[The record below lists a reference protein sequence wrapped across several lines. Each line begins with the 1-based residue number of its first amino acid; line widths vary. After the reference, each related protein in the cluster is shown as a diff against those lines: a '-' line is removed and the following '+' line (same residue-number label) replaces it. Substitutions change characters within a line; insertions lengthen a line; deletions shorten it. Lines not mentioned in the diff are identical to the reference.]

1 MSEQLY
7 SEKLDS
13 FFEHHAGKRVLILG
27 AGREGQGAAMYFR
40 TAYPD
45 IEVTI
50 ADEQKVRFALPGVT
64 ELYGKKYPET
74 LEEWDLVVVSPGIP
88 PTTPLLA
95 TARLMTN
102 ATAIFLRECLG
113 TVIMV
118 TGSKGKS
125 TTSSLI
131 YDMLIAGGKQAH
143 FVGNIGISSVEMLA
157 QHNTVEDVY
166 VVETSSYQ
174 ARLLDRGPGIAVLTE
189 LFPEHIDYHGS
200 IEEYYR
206 DKLRVTTMQSALQL
220 VIYNAASTELCARVD
235 QSAARPLP
243 VPAANVHEGASS
255 RDGLLFFDAEEIA
268 PRSDCKLLGEHNTKN
283 ILLAITA
290 AKQLRVEN
298 EAIAQAL
305 KTFKPLP
312 HRLELI
318 GTYKGV
324 TFVNDSLA
332 TTPEATLA
340 ALRSIDAVQTIFL
353 GGLDRGYD
361 FTELIAELKRREIK
375 NIILFPDSGKTIR
388 EQWGEVA
395 YGTQFFETESMR
407 EAVEFAYA
415 NTPSDGV
422 ALLSC
427 AAPSY
432 SIFKNYEDRG
442 DQFRAAVEEL
452 GV

>member
-7 SEKLDS
+7 SEKLDA
-13 FFEHHAGKRVLILG
+13 FFAHHAGKRVLILG

-40 TAYPD
+40 TVYPEM
-45 IEVTI
+45 EVTI
-50 ADEQKVRFALPGVT
+50 ADEQKIRFALPGVA

-88 PTTPLLA
+88 PQTPVLA

-113 TVIMV
+113 TVVMV

-131 YDMLIAGGKQAH
+131 YDMLVAGGKQAH
-143 FVGNIGISSVEMLA
+143 LVGNIGVSSLENLA
-157 QHNTVEDVY
+157 QQNTVEDMY

-200 IEEYYR
+200 VEQYYR
-206 DKLRVTTMQSALQL
+206 DKLRVTTMQSELQL
-220 VIYNAASTELCARVD
+220 LIYSAASAELRSRVD
-235 QSAARPLP
+235 QSPARKLP
-243 VPAANVHEGASS
+243 VPSVNVSEAAQCV
-255 RDGLLFFDAEEIA
+255 DDLLFFDGQEIA
-268 PRSDCKLLGEHNTKN
+268 PRSDCKLIGEHNTKN
-283 ILLAITA
+283 ILLAITV
-290 AKQLRVEN
+290 AKQLRIEN

-312 HRLELI
+312 HRLELV

-332 TTPEATLA
+332 TTPEATVA
-340 ALRSIDAVQTIFL
+340 ALKSLENVQTIFL
-353 GGLDRGYD
+353 GGLDRGYT
-361 FTELIAELKRREIK
+361 FTELIAELKRREVK

-407 EAVEFAYA
+407 EAVDFAYTH
-415 NTPSDGV
+415 TPSDGV

-442 DQFRAAVEEL
+442 NQFRAAVEEL
-452 GV
+452 GA

>member
-13 FFEHHAGKRVLILG
+13 FFENHAGKRVLILG

-40 TAYPD
+40 TVYPD

-125 TTSSLI
+125 TTSSLM

-200 IEEYYR
+200 VEEYYR

-220 VIYNAASTELCARVD
+220 VIYNAASAELRQRVD
-235 QSAARPLP
+235 QSVARQLG
-243 VPAANVHEGASS
+243 VPGNNVSEGVQC
-255 RDGLLFFDAEEIA
+255 RDEMIFFDGDEIA

-283 ILLAITA
+283 ILLAVTA

-340 ALRSIDAVQTIFL
+340 ALKSIDNVQTIFL

-361 FTELIAELKRREIK
+361 FTELIVELKRREIK